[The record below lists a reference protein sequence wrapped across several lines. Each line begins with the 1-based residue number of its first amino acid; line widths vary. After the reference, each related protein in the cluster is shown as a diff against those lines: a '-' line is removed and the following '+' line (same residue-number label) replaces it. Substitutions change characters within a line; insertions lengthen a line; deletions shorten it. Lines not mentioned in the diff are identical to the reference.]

1 MPEGFRRSLSGCLLV
16 VLALLSTHAVAVETV
31 GRLARRLAE
40 EKDFRVRTQA
50 ALALGAAKS
59 AAAVSP
65 LCLAVAS
72 DASATV
78 RAAAAAAL
86 GKLKQGGST
95 CLKSS
100 LAKEADPKVRSSL
113 RRALANLDVG
123 PAITPTTKY
132 YVAISKA
139 SVATGDA
146 ASVDAILRRS
156 MRQAAKDLPTLV
168 IAPDDEPSDKAKGVL
183 RKYKRLK
190 GFYLAPRVFEP
201 KYRGGDLKV
210 KMELAVFSYP
220 AQSLLGSFSV
230 DLTAQGV
237 SPGDKD
243 TENSLLKMV
252 AERALKKFSLNAEQ
266 F

>member
-1 MPEGFRRSLSGCLLV
+1 MPEGLRRSLSCCLLA
-16 VLALLSTHAVAVETV
+16 LCALLSTSALAVETV
-31 GRLARRLAE
+31 GRLAKRLAE

-50 ALALGAAKS
+50 ALALGATKS
-59 AAAVSP
+59 PTAVDP

-86 GKLKQGGST
+86 GKLKEGGST
-95 CLKSS
+95 CLKSR
-100 LAKEADPKVRSSL
+100 LATETDPKVRSTL
-113 RRALANLDVG
+113 TRALANLDEG

-132 YVAISKA
+132 YVKISKA
-139 SVATGDA
+139 SVVTGDA
-146 ASVDAILRRS
+146 ASVDAILRSS
-156 MRQAAKDLPTLV
+156 MRQAAKGLPILV
-168 IAPDDEPSDKAKGVL
+168 IAPDDEPSDKAKGLL

-190 GFYLAPRVFEP
+190 GFYLAPKVFEP
-201 KYRGGDLKV
+201 KYRSGGLKV

-230 DLTAQGV
+230 DLTAQDV

-252 AERALKKFSLNAEQ
+252 AERALKKFSVNAEQ